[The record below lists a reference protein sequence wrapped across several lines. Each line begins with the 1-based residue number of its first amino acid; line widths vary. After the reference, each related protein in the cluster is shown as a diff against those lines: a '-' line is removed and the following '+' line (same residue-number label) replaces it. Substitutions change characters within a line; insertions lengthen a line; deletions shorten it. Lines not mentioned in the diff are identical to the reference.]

1 MKTTTRLAGTK
12 GQLGEGKRV
21 SVIDRAESIDEY
33 IDRNRRAMST
43 SKMSRIRELLPAL
56 SSKALQAVTEGRYDL
71 VIHIDMLK
79 RAVGAGGRKGK
90 KPLTRE
96 MEEAGVAV
104 DYLIRGVDAIPDF
117 VEGIGLADDEIIVR
131 RVLERNP
138 SIGRGTSWSRKY

>member
-1 MKTTTRLAGTK
+1 
-12 GQLGEGKRV
+12 
-21 SVIDRAESIDEY
+21 
-33 IDRNRRAMST
+33 
-43 SKMSRIRELLPAL
+43 
-56 SSKALQAVTEGRYDL
+56 
-71 VIHIDMLK
+71 
-79 RAVGAGGRKGK
+79 
-90 KPLTRE
+90 